1 MGISYDDLRSGVAG
15 SAVGAR
21 ARTVL
26 EPLGG
31 PNDKIFPPTYGPAE
45 GELPKNMETKYA
57 VETRVSLAS
66 DAGVKSVVLDSVASQ
81 ANRFELALLEAVRRG
96 DLVMPLTS
104 VDFSPNPDLGLDRLS
119 DLEAPHRIFD
129 ALLRDSYDGALLF
142 RFGGPGRAITE
153 ATSRNAGALFHHA
166 PATLVFGGWDSTGP
180 KGGRGAKYE
189 RALTSEVVATDVSLG
204 AKTSSRIDPA
214 AIEKAA
220 VVYMSDDDLG
230 WTLDEAEAV
239 RDETGKPRLVGKKK
253 ANLGVPSGINHGN
266 IPPTIDTKSGGVTAK
281 RIVAT
286 TVLSFIQL
294 RRLCFPTGLDL
305 DQLPD
310 RSAAEVAA
318 RTALAALGLA
328 AVVLAVEEGFDLR
341 SRCVLVATEPFQFE
355 LVGRD
360 GTVDS
365 FTLSAVEAT
374 ALVHEAA
381 EASARA
387 GLPWRE
393 AELLLRPSERLVDLI
408 RRSRAHAVA
417 VGDAGEE

>member
-1 MGISYDDLRSGVAG
+1 MGISYDDLRSAVAG
-15 SAVGAR
+15 AAVGAR
-21 ARTVL
+21 ARTLL

-31 PNDKIFPPTYGPAE
+31 PGDKIFPPTYSPAE
-45 GELPKNMETKYA
+45 GEQARTKYA
-57 VETRVSLAS
+57 VETRVDPAA
-66 DAGVKSVVLDSVASQ
+66 DARVESVVLDSVASQ

-96 DLVMPLTS
+96 DLAMPVTS
-104 VDFSPNPDLGLDRLS
+104 VDFSPTPELGLDRLS

-129 ALLRDSYDGALLF
+129 ALLRDSYDGDLLF

-189 RALTSEVVATDVSLG
+189 RALTSEVVATEVSLG
-204 AKTSSRIDPA
+204 SKTSSRIDPA

-220 VVYMSDDDLG
+220 TVYISDDDLG

-239 RDETGKPRLVGKKK
+239 RDDKGKPRLAGGTAGKG
-253 ANLGVPSGINHGN
+253 APSGVNHGN
-266 IPPTIDTKSGGVTAK
+266 IVPSIDIKSGGVTAK

-294 RRLCFPTGLDL
+294 RRLRFPTGIDL

-310 RSAAEVAA
+310 RGAAEAAA

-341 SRCVLVATEPFQFE
+341 SRCVLVATAPFGFE
-355 LVGRD
+355 LVRRD
-360 GTVDS
+360 GTVEG
-365 FTLSAVEAT
+365 FELTSAEAT
-374 ALVHEAA
+374 ALVHQAA

-387 GLPWRE
+387 GLPWRDG
-393 AELLLRPSERLVDLI
+393 ELVLRPSERLVDLI